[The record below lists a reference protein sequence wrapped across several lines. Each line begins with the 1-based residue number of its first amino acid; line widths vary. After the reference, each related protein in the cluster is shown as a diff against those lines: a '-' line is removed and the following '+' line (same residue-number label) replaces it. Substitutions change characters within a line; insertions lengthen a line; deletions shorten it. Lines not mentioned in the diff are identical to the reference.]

1 MLETAGLV
9 VGAVLT
15 LLVFSYLLGD
25 NPLYRL
31 ALHLFV
37 GALVGYS
44 FGIVVR
50 DVLLGMLLGQ
60 WLTDPQAV
68 LAPLVLGLLLLFKG
82 FPRYAYVGNIA
93 VAFLV
98 GVGAA
103 VALSGA
109 LLGTLVPQVG
119 ATGRAMSLPS
129 LLSFRAGLL
138 DGLLIVVGTVCTL
151 MASTFAAQKQR
162 GLAGAWGQIVRL
174 AAGIG
179 RVFLIVALAVAF
191 AGAVTASL
199 SIFIGRLQYLIGFF
213 TDMWFR
219 VLGSG

>member
-15 LLVFSYLLGD
+15 LLIFSYLLGD

-44 FGIVVR
+44 FGVVVR

-60 WLTDPQAV
+60 WLADPQAM

-82 FPRYAYVGNIA
+82 FPRVAYVGNIA

-109 LLGTLVPQVG
+109 LLGTLIPQVG